1 MGRDMVR
8 PSAYPIALTSSP
20 HYQQYNV
27 IWNGNG
33 GKVVFFQN
41 ELAYDVPSQA
51 AWMEAPGVN
60 GWAALKVSD
69 RVKTFNG
76 YGMGGYSFFNS
87 GVDLRRER
95 VRGAQDA
102 RAREP
107 AQPAHDLPGPDQRQ
121 GRDPERRQRCRGLVD
136 HRQPVSCRHGG
147 QLPGGVTVG
156 SSVLKRYEF
165 SPRAVQVLSR
175 RGSPSS
181 GC

>member
-1 MGRDMVR
+1 MVR

-41 ELAYDVPSQA
+41 ELAYDPPSQA

-95 VRGAQDA
+95 VRG
-102 RAREP
+102 E
-107 AQPAHDLPGPDQRQ
+107 GPRQ
-121 GRDPERRQRCRGLVD
+121 
-136 HRQPVSCRHGG
+136 S
-147 QLPGGVTVG
+147 
-156 SSVLKRYEF
+156 
-165 SPRAVQVLSR
+165 
-175 RGSPSS
+175 
-181 GC
+181 